1 MFLVLSR
8 CHEQAFALIRGV
20 DDHDDF
26 INQPV
31 VAVSL
36 AGAALGIKVGHPG
49 RHALELIRGSKL

>member
-1 MFLVLSR
+1 LSR
-8 CHEQAFALIRGV
+8 QAFALIRGV